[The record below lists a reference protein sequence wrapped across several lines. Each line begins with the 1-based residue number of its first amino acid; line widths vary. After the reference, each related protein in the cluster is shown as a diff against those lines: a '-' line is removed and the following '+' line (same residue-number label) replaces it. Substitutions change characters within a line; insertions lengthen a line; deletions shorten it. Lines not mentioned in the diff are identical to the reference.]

1 MMKLRECK
9 MCGIDNI
16 EINNLL
22 NAFQLNIVD
31 NSKLILIANRSVWP
45 NIVFLFQISV
55 TIISLD

>member
-31 NSKLILIANRSVWP
+31 NSKLILIENRSV
-45 NIVFLFQISV
+45 
-55 TIISLD
+55 

>member
-1 MMKLRECK
+1 

-31 NSKLILIANRSVWP
+31 NSKLILIENRSV
-45 NIVFLFQISV
+45 
-55 TIISLD
+55 

>member
-1 MMKLRECK
+1 MKLRECK

-16 EINNLL
+16 EIKNLL

-31 NSKLILIANRSVWP
+31 NSKLILIEKKSVEP
-45 NIVFLFQISV
+45 NIVFWFQIYV

>member
-1 MMKLRECK
+1 MKLRERK

-31 NSKLILIANRSVWP
+31 NSKLILIENRSV
-45 NIVFLFQISV
+45 
-55 TIISLD
+55 

>member
-31 NSKLILIANRSVWP
+31 NSKLILIENRSVWP